1 MWPRPAGQRKRICE
15 LKSWNLHS
23 ALVMGNDWA
32 SLMSTLSAKYTD
44 RMGSGCGG
52 ERLGQEMGKCAN
64 TAARHQ
70 RLRWD
75 RPLSWP
81 RSDSMMQRK
90 RCRRPIQRIDWSYEV
105 SPSTVSN
112 LHLTQGCLGD
122 SARLD

>member
-1 MWPRPAGQRKRICE
+1 MESPFCPRYGKRLGKSDEHAVRK
-15 LKSWNLHS
+15 N
-23 ALVMGNDWA
+23 
-32 SLMSTLSAKYTD
+32 TD

-75 RPLSWP
+75 RPLSWL

-90 RCRRPIQRIDWSYEV
+90 RCRRPIQRIDWSDEV

-112 LHLTQGCLGD
+112 LHLTQGCLGQRE
-122 SARLD
+122 ARLKFPR